1 MRTTPLPLRL
11 EDDIQE
17 ILTEGFRRTPHK
29 KQELIRITL
38 RRYLRSVVEGEARV
52 AKVPRLTSIKPWSN
66 AALTRA
72 YRNPDMERN
81 RIESI
86 ATHAQAGPNLI
97 D

>member
-1 MRTTPLPLRL
+1 MRTTPIPLRL

-17 ILTEGFRRTPHK
+17 ILREGSRSTPHK

-52 AKVPRLTSIKPWSN
+52 VKIPRLTSVKPWSN

-72 YRNPDMERN
+72 YRNPDKEWN

-86 ATHAQAGPNLI
+86 ATHAQAAPSFN

>member
-1 MRTTPLPLRL
+1 MPIPLRL
-11 EDDIQE
+11 EADIQDM
-17 ILTEGFRRTPHK
+17 LKEGSQRTPHK

-52 AKVPRLTSIKPWSN
+52 APIPRLTSVEPWGK

-72 YRNPDMERN
+72 YRKPDRAWD
-81 RIESI
+81 RIEGV
-86 ATHAQAGPNLI
+86 ATRAQAVPGFN